1 MKKMNKLKRSTR
13 GMPIPKYS
21 VEEIEKNMT
30 IEDAIKILY
39 GSN

>member
-1 MKKMNKLKRSTR
+1 MNKLKRSTK
-13 GMPIPKYS
+13 GMSIPQYS

-30 IEDAIKILY
+30 IEDAIKILH